1 MFMAIVCLAMAM
13 PYAIFASAEIPTWTA
28 DKPVEENQQDIIE
41 NDDLLSV

>member
-13 PYAIFASAEIPTWTA
+13 SYAIFASVEMLTWAA
-28 DKPVEENQQDIIE
+28 DKPVEESQQDIIE